1 MIDKD
6 EMKEYVAKVVSE
18 CEELYQSSE
27 GYRKNENL
35 RKVIVVGE
43 EKGGSEQDQ
52 NQPNHISS

>member
-43 EKGGSEQDQ
+43 EKGESDE
-52 NQPNHISS
+52 

>member
-6 EMKEYVAKVVSE
+6 EMKEYVSRVVTE
-18 CEELYQSSE
+18 CEELYQSTE

-43 EKGGSEQDQ
+43 EKGGLEQDQ
-52 NQPNHISS
+52 NQPNHVSG

>member
-6 EMKEYVAKVVSE
+6 EMKEYVAKVVAE
-18 CEELYQSSE
+18 CDELYHSTE

-43 EKGGSEQDQ
+43 EKEDNSNPTVET
-52 NQPNHISS
+52 N

>member
-6 EMKEYVAKVVSE
+6 EMKEYVSRVVSG
-18 CEELYQSSE
+18 CEELYQSTE

-43 EKGGSEQDQ
+43 EKGGSDE
-52 NQPNHISS
+52 